1 MFTTLRKWYENKTFA
16 KKILY
21 STIVF
26 CIIPFVISI
35 IFSSFFFLNILIE
48 RTNKNINDT
57 NNTIAMLVGKR
68 FSQCGYVVDNLIY
81 DPTFL
86 CLIRNEDVFL
96 TPYES
101 ELYISECISEMQIA
115 IPEIQEIIIY
125 ADTKYSGEVFHPL
138 SSAAQNENLNYAVN
152 QKFTT
157 WYADE
162 GNIYAAYP
170 IIDLFLSNLL
180 GIAVIRFDL
189 EKLINEYTQLS
200 FTEYGIYM
208 YGPNSDNIYTK
219 EVFPFEIGTITER
232 MLNNGEEEKDL
243 YIAGRPFINNH
254 ITISPYNINLYCIIP
269 KNSVYNPIRKYLI
282 IPLLV
287 WAVCFLFIIYL
298 YIFLSRSLSQ
308 RVRKLESQMTKF
320 SNGDLTGFVPE
331 SINDEIG
338 NISIFCSQAIARIK
352 QLIDETYIAQIKFHQ
367 AKNDALVAQINPHF
381 LYNTLNMIASYAILS
396 DNTDIADL
404 VTQLSNYYRTT
415 LNKGQTLITIEDEL
429 LNVTSYCNLQLKL
442 HDNKFTIN
450 YDTDKRVYHYKTIN
464 LCLQPLVENAIEH
477 GINNLPENEG
487 YINISSELCDNEIL
501 FTVINNGAPEYNIDP
516 NTFLQKTSK
525 GYGLKNIED
534 RIRIAFGDNYG
545 LKLSCKGGIF
555 KAVITIPTQI
565 TNPNIDNTDIS
576 I

>member
-1 MFTTLRKWYENKTFA
+1 MK
-16 KKILY
+16 
-21 STIVF
+21 
-26 CIIPFVISI
+26 
-35 IFSSFFFLNILIE
+35 
-48 RTNKNINDT
+48 
-57 NNTIAMLVGKR
+57 
-68 FSQCGYVVDNLIY
+68 
-81 DPTFL
+81 
-86 CLIRNEDVFL
+86 
-96 TPYES
+96 
-101 ELYISECISEMQIA
+101 
-115 IPEIQEIIIY
+115 
-125 ADTKYSGEVFHPL
+125 
-138 SSAAQNENLNYAVN
+138 
-152 QKFTT
+152 
-157 WYADE
+157 
-162 GNIYAAYP
+162 
-170 IIDLFLSNLL
+170 
-180 GIAVIRFDL
+180 
-189 EKLINEYTQLS
+189 
-200 FTEYGIYM
+200 
-208 YGPNSDNIYTK
+208 
-219 EVFPFEIGTITER
+219 
-232 MLNNGEEEKDL
+232 
-243 YIAGRPFINNH
+243 
-254 ITISPYNINLYCIIP
+254 
-269 KNSVYNPIRKYLI
+269 
-282 IPLLV
+282 
-287 WAVCFLFIIYL
+287 
-298 YIFLSRSLSQ
+298 
-308 RVRKLESQMTKF
+308 KF

-442 HDNKFTIN
+442 HDNKFRIN